1 MLTLPCSAVAAAVA
15 QVAMVA
21 LAVVEEVGTMGRT
34 KGSTWLRA
42 APALSAPCPWHQNIA
57 TRPEKASRDLNRFCA
72 NILPCPSRRPWRG
85 LRRNGQFVAS

>member
-21 LAVVEEVGTMGRT
+21 LAAVEEVETMGRT

-42 APALSAPCPWHQNIA
+42 APALAW
-57 TRPEKASRDLNRFCA
+57 AS
-72 NILPCPSRRPWRG
+72 WRLG
-85 LRRNGQFVAS
+85 TKISQLGPKRHLAI

>member
-21 LAVVEEVGTMGRT
+21 LAAVEEVGTMGRT

-42 APALSAPCPWHQNIA
+42 APALSAPCLGWHQNIA
-57 TRPEKASRDLNRFCA
+57 TRPEKASRDLNRF
-72 NILPCPSRRPWRG
+72 LCPKFCYALHGDRG
-85 LRRNGQFVAS
+85 EA